1 MTMREYFFPLASEI
15 NVDEINPT
23 LVFISDIYKH
33 EEGIT
38 TIAALPGLPVD
49 SGGYPEYKTEHTS
62 VESRVVGYLFMPP
75 IVFGIRQ
82 RNGAR
87 LHWRIE
93 AGWVNVSSKG
103 SWGRDPYERKVTLV
117 AYRVTK
123 DNHAT
128 IGRKQSPP
136 LWEKEKGLREKLEKL
151 VLDKFEDRLGKAE
164 GAEFGDIH
172 P

>member
-15 NVDEINPT
+15 NVDTINPA
-23 LVFISDIYKH
+23 LVFISDSYKH
-33 EEGIT
+33 SEMIT
-38 TIAALPGLPVD
+38 TIASLTGLPVD
-49 SGGYPEYKTEHTS
+49 PEGYPEYKTAHTS
-62 VESRVVGYLFMPP
+62 EESRVVGYLFVPP

-93 AGWVNVSSKG
+93 AGWVNVSSKE
-103 SWGRDPYERKVTLV
+103 SWGRDPYERKVTLT

-136 LWEKEKGLREKLEKL
+136 LWAKEKGLREKLETM
-151 VLDKFEDRLGKAE
+151 VLDKFEARLGKEE